1 MATRLEELLESI
13 DPVRTIDQVSAA
25 VDDAFN
31 SFRHNHPI
39 RSFDDYRKYM
49 SAFVQYIEQIAVNFK
64 SNDPYDQE
72 FFWTRYSNLVT
83 KGHGQDAWKMNYEK
97 IITGKDGGLY
107 KLLKDVA
114 AMILD
119 DRSGREISARVWGF
133 WESLTNKEKLET
145 VDEFLQKFGRLLP
158 SEYTGGGGAYLK
170 MNFPRILEKYPQLL
184 MEIRRG
190 VR

>member
-13 DPVRTIDQVSAA
+13 DPSRTIDQVSAA

-49 SAFVQYIEQIAVNFK
+49 SAFVQYIEQIVVKFK

-72 FFWTRYSNLVT
+72 FFWTRYSNLVRN
-83 KGHGQDAWKMNYEK
+83 GYGQDAWKLNYEK

-119 DRSGREISARVWGF
+119 DRSGREISARVWRF
-133 WESLTNKEKLET
+133 WESLTNDEKLKT

-170 MNFPRILEKYPQLL
+170 ANFPRVLEKYPQLL

>member
-13 DPVRTIDQVSAA
+13 DPSRTIDQVSAA

-31 SFRHNHPI
+31 SFRNNNPI
-39 RSFDDYRKYM
+39 RSFDDYEEFM
-49 SAFVQYIEQIAVNFK
+49 SRFVQHVESVVLKFG
-64 SNDPYDQE
+64 SNVPYNKD
-72 FFWTRYSNLVT
+72 FWWARYSNLVSNR
-83 KGHGQDAWKMNYEK
+83 HGRDAWKMNYEK

-119 DRSGREISARVWGF
+119 DRSGREISARVWRF
-133 WESLTNKEKLET
+133 WESLTNDEKLKT

-170 MNFPRILEKYPQLL
+170 ANFPRVLEKYPQLL

>member
-13 DPVRTIDQVSAA
+13 DPARTIDQVSAA

-49 SAFVQYIEQIAVNFK
+49 SAFVQYVEQIVVKFK

-72 FFWTRYSNLVT
+72 LFWARYSNLVRNV
-83 KGHGQDAWKMNYEK
+83 HGPDAWKMNYEK

-119 DRSGREISARVWGF
+119 DRSGREISARVWRF
-133 WESLTNKEKLET
+133 WESLTNDEKLET
-145 VDEFLQKFGRLLP
+145 VDEFLRKFGHILP
-158 SEYTGGGGAYLK
+158 SEYTGGRGAYLK
-170 MNFPRILEKYPQLL
+170 MNFPSVLEKYPQLL
-184 MEIRRG
+184 MEIRRA

>member
-13 DPVRTIDQVSAA
+13 DPARTIDQVSAA

-31 SFRHNHPI
+31 SFRNNNPI
-39 RSFDDYRKYM
+39 RSFDDYEEFM
-49 SAFVQYIEQIAVNFK
+49 SRFVQHVESVVLKFG
-64 SNDPYDQE
+64 SNVPYNKD
-72 FFWTRYSNLVT
+72 FWWARYSNLVSNR
-83 KGHGQDAWKMNYEK
+83 HGRDAWKMNYEK

-133 WESLTNKEKLET
+133 WESLTNGEKLET

-170 MNFPRILEKYPQLL
+170 ANFPRVLEKYPQLL